1 MKSQSESQSGT
12 RYRPPRL
19 WPAWIILGIQTLAM
33 ILSVTPS
40 INNLVRFI
48 LWALGAGLCGLL
60 FVGWVVFA
68 SRLTWLE
75 RLTFL
80 AAPILF
86 GVVVAAVA
94 DPSMA
99 SSLPFYG
106 GPFSSAVIVLCVFI
120 TRHRQRRSARIAV
133 VVAGLALVW
142 GLFIPWR
149 VDGFT
154 GDYLPELSWR
164 WSATHESTL
173 TELGA
178 SRADRA
184 GEWELMTVEWAG
196 FRGGRRDSRAVS
208 TATSLTWD
216 TESPAELWRI
226 PIGPAWSSFAH
237 VSGRLFTQEQRGK
250 FELVTCYDAATGELI
265 WQHRDKS
272 RFTEPVSGA
281 GPRATPTF
289 AGGCIYA
296 YGARG
301 LLNCLDAGTGECI
314 WKRKLM
320 NELNAPLPIWGF
332 SSSPLAVEGVVVVY
346 AGGDGDNGLVAF
358 DAATGEPAWQIASSG
373 MNYSSA
379 QPMTIDGRTL
389 ILFSDQS
396 GLLAIEPATGALL
409 WRYKPTDWFGS
420 PICQPQQIGPNSVI
434 APLGDG
440 IGVARLEIRH
450 ESNEWDISETWSS
463 RRLKPSFNDFVYH
476 DGHLYG
482 FDQNI
487 FTSVNAATGERNW
500 KAGRFGFGQ
509 VLLLKGRSQLIV
521 TGEDGSVILLSAN
534 PERLEELGRIRPM
547 TGKTWNHPIVV
558 NDRLYV
564 RNGEHAVCVLLRG

>member
-1 MKSQSESQSGT
+1 
-12 RYRPPRL
+12 
-19 WPAWIILGIQTLAM
+19 M

-40 INNLVRFI
+40 INNLVRFVF
-48 LWALGAGLCGLL
+48 WVLGPVVCGLL
-60 FVGWVVFA
+60 FIGWVAFG

-80 AAPILF
+80 AAPVLL
-86 GVVVAAVA
+86 GVVAASVA
-94 DPSMA
+94 DPSMV

-106 GPFSSAVIVLCVFI
+106 GPFCLAMIVLCVFI
-120 TRHRQRRSARIAV
+120 TRHHQRRSSRIAV
-133 VVAGLALVW
+133 AVVGLALVW

-154 GDYLPELSWR
+154 GDYVPELSWR

-173 TELGA
+173 AELDA
-178 SRADRA
+178 SRASTV
-184 GEWELMTVEWAG
+184 GEWVPMSVEWPG
-196 FRGGRRDSRAVS
+196 FRGGNRDSRAVS
-208 TATSLTWD
+208 TATPLAWD
-216 TESPAELWRI
+216 TESPAEAWRV

-237 VSGRLFTQEQRGK
+237 VSGRLFTQEQRGES
-250 FELVTCYDAATGELI
+250 ELVTCYDAATGELI
-265 WQHRDKS
+265 WQHSDKS

-289 AGGCIYA
+289 ANGLIYA
-296 YGARG
+296 YGARA
-301 LLNCLDAGTGECI
+301 LLNCLNAGTGECI
-314 WKRKLM
+314 WKRDLM
-320 NELNAPLPIWGF
+320 REVNARLPIWGF
-332 SSSPLAVEGVVVVY
+332 SSSPLVIEGVVVVY

-358 DAATGEPAWQIASSG
+358 DAATGEPAWQIASRG
-373 MNYSSA
+373 MNFSSG
-379 QPMTIDGRTL
+379 QPVTIDGRTL
-389 ILFSDQS
+389 VLFGDKS
-396 GLLAIEPATGALL
+396 GLLAVDPATGALL
-409 WRYKPTDWFGS
+409 WRYKPADWFGP
-420 PICQPQQIGPNSVI
+420 PICQPQQIGRNSVI

-509 VLLLKGRSQLIV
+509 VLLLKDRSQLIV